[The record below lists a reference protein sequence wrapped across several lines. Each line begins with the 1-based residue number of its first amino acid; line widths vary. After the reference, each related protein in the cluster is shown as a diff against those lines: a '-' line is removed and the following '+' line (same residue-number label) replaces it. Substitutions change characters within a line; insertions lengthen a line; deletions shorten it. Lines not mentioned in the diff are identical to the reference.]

1 MKRKLWQKLMVGG
14 LTCLSVGIGVVCVSW
29 RLSKAELGP
38 GLEMAAMQFA
48 MPAGNLPDLPPEEK
62 EPSRTEK
69 PVPSETDQRLPSRD
83 ESSQTIPCFSEAETS
98 GDDTGFRPDLP
109 TEEEIAA
116 YDREHAGE
124 TQYPVNEITITEGN
138 VSFRQVQVL
147 NRSSVDIDI
156 EQELKQPLA
165 FSLEDTDQPQV
176 LIYHTHTSES
186 YLPYDTGY
194 FYESFYPRSSEPSQ
208 NVCAVGEEIVRR
220 LNREGITAIHDTT
233 IHDTS
238 YRGAYDRSLA
248 TVQSYLEKYPTIK
261 VVLDIHRDGIGTD
274 TEKYKPVFL
283 ADGRKAAQM
292 MILSGYNS
300 DNDEEFDHWEENLRF
315 ALKLQEKAFQLYPE
329 MARPLLF
336 SDFMYN
342 MHVNSGSLL
351 IEIGAES
358 NTTEEARY
366 TGYLLGGLLA
376 DVLREEPQSAG
387 EDAVDG

>member
-1 MKRKLWQKLMVGG
+1 MVGG

>member
-69 PVPSETDQRLPSRD
+69 PVPSETDQRPPSRD

-387 EDAVDG
+387 EDAADG